1 MAHVEL
7 VEINIVQV
15 HALNMTASMVK
26 RDLCLFSFI
35 FLRSSMVT

>member
-1 MAHVEL
+1 MAYVEW
-7 VEINIVQV
+7 VEINIVQG

-35 FLRSSMVT
+35 FLLSA